1 MLFSAKTGIH
11 ISPMNWM
18 LIAADLAKPQK
29 LHSGLENDGVFIDFG
44 RSTDLALSNPVANFE
59 F

>member
-11 ISPMNWM
+11 ISPLNWM

-29 LHSGLENDGVFIDFG
+29 LHSGLENDGVFIDCG
-44 RSTDLALSNPVANFE
+44 RSTDLALSISVANFE

>member
-1 MLFSAKTGIH
+1 
-11 ISPMNWM
+11 MNWM
-18 LIAADLAKPQK
+18 FIAAGLAKPQK
-29 LHSGLENDGVFIDFG
+29 LHFGLESDGVFIDFG

>member
-1 MLFSAKTGIH
+1 
-11 ISPMNWM
+11 M
-18 LIAADLAKPQK
+18 LITAGLLKPEKQ
-29 LHSGLENDGVFIDFG
+29 HSGLENDGVFIDFG

>member
-1 MLFSAKTGIH
+1 
-11 ISPMNWM
+11 M
-18 LIAADLAKPQK
+18 LIAAGLVK
-29 LHSGLENDGVFIDFG
+29 LEKKHSCLENDGVFIDFG